1 MTAFRVSNEEMDN
14 IMKIVKFFEKSVF
27 FVKDVSQTIR
37 NEAKE
42 QNGGLL
48 PMLLGKLAASLLSTL
63 LLSASSYQSWR
74 RTGFFMS
81 HHPLSNIISKYVLN
95 LDKYKYIGARWIIL
109 YVNDDNVKY
118 FGSYGAG
125 NIP

>member
-1 MTAFRVSNEEMDN
+1 MFGLVMTAFRVSNEEMDN

-63 LLSASSYQSWR
+63 LWSASSY
-74 RTGFFMS
+74 
-81 HHPLSNIISKYVLN
+81 
-95 LDKYKYIGARWIIL
+95 
-109 YVNDDNVKY
+109 
-118 FGSYGAG
+118 
-125 NIP
+125 

>member
-27 FVKDVSQTIR
+27 LVKDVSQTIR

-42 QNGGLL
+42 KNGGLL

-63 LLSASSYQSWR
+63 LLSASSY
-74 RTGFFMS
+74 
-81 HHPLSNIISKYVLN
+81 
-95 LDKYKYIGARWIIL
+95 
-109 YVNDDNVKY
+109 
-118 FGSYGAG
+118 
-125 NIP
+125 

>member
-48 PMLLGKLAASLLSTL
+48 PMLLSKLAASLLSTL
-63 LLSASSYQSWR
+63 LLSASSY
-74 RTGFFMS
+74 
-81 HHPLSNIISKYVLN
+81 
-95 LDKYKYIGARWIIL
+95 
-109 YVNDDNVKY
+109 
-118 FGSYGAG
+118 
-125 NIP
+125 

>member
-1 MTAFRVSNEEMDN
+1 
-14 IMKIVKFFEKSVF
+14 MKIVKFFEKSVF

-63 LLSASSYQSWR
+63 LLSASSY
-74 RTGFFMS
+74 
-81 HHPLSNIISKYVLN
+81 
-95 LDKYKYIGARWIIL
+95 
-109 YVNDDNVKY
+109 
-118 FGSYGAG
+118 
-125 NIP
+125 

>member
-1 MTAFRVSNEEMDN
+1 MTAFIVSNEEMDN

-27 FVKDVSQTIR
+27 LVKDVCQTIR

-63 LLSASSYQSWR
+63 LLSASSY
-74 RTGFFMS
+74 
-81 HHPLSNIISKYVLN
+81 
-95 LDKYKYIGARWIIL
+95 
-109 YVNDDNVKY
+109 
-118 FGSYGAG
+118 
-125 NIP
+125 

>member
-63 LLSASSYQSWR
+63 LLSASSY
-74 RTGFFMS
+74 
-81 HHPLSNIISKYVLN
+81 
-95 LDKYKYIGARWIIL
+95 
-109 YVNDDNVKY
+109 
-118 FGSYGAG
+118 
-125 NIP
+125 

>member
-48 PMLLGKLAASLLSTL
+48 PMLLGKLAASLLSSAS
-63 LLSASSYQSWR
+63 LLSASSY
-74 RTGFFMS
+74 
-81 HHPLSNIISKYVLN
+81 
-95 LDKYKYIGARWIIL
+95 
-109 YVNDDNVKY
+109 
-118 FGSYGAG
+118 
-125 NIP
+125 

>member
-42 QNGGLL
+42 QNGGHL

-63 LLSASSYQSWR
+63 LLSASSY
-74 RTGFFMS
+74 
-81 HHPLSNIISKYVLN
+81 
-95 LDKYKYIGARWIIL
+95 
-109 YVNDDNVKY
+109 
-118 FGSYGAG
+118 
-125 NIP
+125 